1 MIFSTLAL
9 ALSVLLPSP
18 SSPTPAHLSSA
29 PTQDVRIERI
39 PLKHAAAHDAQG
51 LLRQL
56 LQPKSRDGQN
66 TGAAEA
72 EPTNTLVADG
82 RTNALLVRGSAD
94 WIAAVKEGVAV
105 VDIMVEPA
113 EMDNLTTRVITL
125 QHAQAQ
131 NVERVILNVF
141 GNNRVRDGGARATC
155 DVHTNRVVLRSSD
168 PELAAMARLVEEL
181 DKKPATSDPK

>member
-1 MIFSTLAL
+1 MILSTLAL
-9 ALSVLLPSP
+9 AISVLLPASP
-18 SSPTPAHLSSA
+18 IPTAGSSPATVA
-29 PTQDVRIERI
+29 PDIRIERI
-39 PLKHAAAHDAQG
+39 PLKHASAHDAQG

-56 LQPKSRDGQN
+56 LQPKPQGGQN
-66 TGAAEA
+66 SGAAEA

-82 RTNALLVRGSAD
+82 RTNALLVRGSAE

-168 PELAAMARLVEEL
+168 PEVAAMARLVEEL